1 VTDERLSAY
10 LDGELTPTDVA
21 SLEADLVASPELATD
36 LASLDRT
43 RQLLR
48 SMGDVEPTPGVFDPV
63 VVSLDAKRRG
73 RRARRLAAPA
83 VAVLGV
89 AAVWLLVLGVFSGTG
104 VARLVPA
111 VDDYVDR
118 HASAIELVES
128 DGFLA
133 IDTADM
139 PPMVDDDTGLAMMGA
154 YRRDD
159 VMQAVYSD
167 GTHELSVY
175 REPGRVDWD
184 SIEAR
189 GGTVDEVDDD
199 KMWHYEADGFAV
211 VVVERRDHVVT
222 VVADPGMDDMMMKA
236 ADI

>member
-1 VTDERLSAY
+1 MSDERLSAY
-10 LDGELTPTDVA
+10 LDGELDPIDIAT
-21 SLEADLVASPELATD
+21 LEADLAASTD
-36 LASLDRT
+36 LAADLATLGRT

-48 SMGDVEPTPGVFDPV
+48 SMGDIEPTPGIFEPT
-63 VVSLDAKRRG
+63 VVSLDAHRRRRG
-73 RRARRLAAPA
+73 LRLAVPG
-83 VAVLGV
+83 VAILGV

-104 VARLVPA
+104 VARFVPA

-118 HASAIELVES
+118 HASAIELGES

-133 IDTADM
+133 IDGDDM
-139 PPMVDDDTGLAMMGA
+139 APMVDTDTGLAMMGA
-154 YRRDD
+154 YRRGD
-159 VMQAVYSD
+159 VVQAVYSD
-167 GTHELSVY
+167 GSHELSVY

-184 SIEAR
+184 SIMAR
-189 GGTVDEVDDD
+189 GGTLDQVDDD

>member
-1 VTDERLSAY
+1 MTDERLSAY
-10 LDGELTPTDVA
+10 LDGELAPSEITA
-21 SLEADLVASPELATD
+21 LEADLVTSPELAAD
-36 LASLDRT
+36 LATLGRT

-48 SMGDVEPTPGVFDPV
+48 SMGDVEPTPGIFDPV
-63 VVSLDAKRRG
+63 VVSLDARRRRRG
-73 RRARRLAAPA
+73 LGLAVPA

-118 HASAIELVES
+118 HASAIDLGES

-133 IDTADM
+133 IDTDDM
-139 PPMVDDDTGLAMMGA
+139 PPMVDEDTGLAMMGA

-159 VMQAVYSD
+159 VVQAVYSD

-184 SIEAR
+184 SIEER
-189 GGTVDEVDDD
+189 GGTVDQVDED